1 MNSKVFNF
9 PMPKHHSLKSQK
21 HEFWTNFVL
30 QYLHW
35 PSLAHYF
42 FHNVKAIKVVFK
54 PMQKILCASMG
65 LESSSHLKSDLCSYL
80 HNGSGLRS
88 TIFI

>member
-9 PMPKHHSLKSQK
+9 PMPKHQSLKLQK

-30 QYLHW
+30 QYFQW

-42 FHNVKAIKVVFK
+42 FHNVKAIKVIFK
-54 PMQKILCASMG
+54 P
-65 LESSSHLKSDLCSYL
+65 
-80 HNGSGLRS
+80 R
-88 TIFI
+88 